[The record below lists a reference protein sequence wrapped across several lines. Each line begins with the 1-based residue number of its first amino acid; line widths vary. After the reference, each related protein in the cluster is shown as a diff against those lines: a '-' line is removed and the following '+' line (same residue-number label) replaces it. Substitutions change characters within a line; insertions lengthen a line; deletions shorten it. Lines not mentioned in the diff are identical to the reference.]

1 MHKVFLRINVST
13 TDRVSFER
21 CSLQSVEVLDA
32 TSVILTLDGGQGY
45 DITTDAASA
54 HIVEQRILDAMKQ
67 ANIRAL
73 KHTTEGVNTVLDID
87 TDLIA
92 SVAKVA

>member
-1 MHKVFLRINVST
+1 MHKVFLRINVSA

-21 CSLQSVEVLDA
+21 CALQSVEVLDA
-32 TSVILTLDGGQGY
+32 TSVIVTLDGGQGY
-45 DITTDAASA
+45 DITTGAASA

-73 KHTTEGVNTVLDID
+73 KHTTEAVNTVLDID
-87 TDLIA
+87 TDLIV